1 MKKQIQPR
9 VIINNRI
16 RAEKV
21 RLIDESGQQVGVLP
35 LQEAINRAKERGLDL
50 IQITEKVDPPVC
62 KITDYGKYLYG
73 LKKKERKVKHYA
85 GELKGIR
92 LTFGISE
99 HDLQT
104 RARQAEKFLK
114 KGDKIRIELRLRG
127 REKAHQD
134 FAREKI
140 KKFIEELQKTI
151 EVKIEKD
158 LKKEPRG
165 LIMIISRS

>member
-1 MKKQIQPR
+1 MQLL
-9 VIINNRI
+9 INNRI

-21 RLIDESGQQVGVLP
+21 RLIDETGQQVGILP
-35 LQEAINRAKERGLDL
+35 LQEAINKAKEKGLDL
-50 IQITEKVDPPVC
+50 IQITEKVEPPVC
-62 KITDYGKYLYG
+62 KIMDYGKYLYT
-73 LKKKERKVKHYA
+73 LKKKEKKIKHRT

-92 LTFGISE
+92 LTFAISN

-104 RARQAEKFLK
+104 KVKQAEKFLK

-134 FAREKI
+134 FAKEKI

-151 EVKIEKD
+151 QIKIEKD

-165 LIMIISRS
+165 LIMIVSKQ